1 MRHRIAAS
9 PCKATSAS
17 AIELGRYNQ
26 NGGIQK
32 MKESNKWKTAEQAQ
46 ARTLTIDCSQSCIA
60 LQYASTV

>member
-1 MRHRIAAS
+1 
-9 PCKATSAS
+9 
-17 AIELGRYNQ
+17 
-26 NGGIQK
+26 